1 MIISSEELIGRYANG
16 EKDFTSYSEIDFQR
30 INLPG
35 IDLSDVRLGETF
47 FSGANL
53 IGANLS
59 NAFLRHAHIDLDC
72 NLMNS
77 NMTGANLHG
86 AMMNNANLSK
96 SNLQNADLT
105 DAKLIDINLCGTNLT
120 GANLRG
126 ALFNCV
132 NLTGAIF
139 QESQLSE
146 SIMRGSSLLINEK
159 SLEKSNIEILDRLTE
174 LSHGE
179 ALFDSEGE
187 DKLHPFVWEIV
198 GKEALGIGDLIS
210 YGKYNQN
217 TEYKIKDVN
226 HFHYPYKDG
235 NVQANERYNALI
247 EIFRNDLTDV
257 KIYWLEETCGYSMTL
272 DVYLIGKT
280 KAGSFAGLSVPH
292 LAWLLSDVR

>member
-1 MIISSEELIGRYANG
+1 MFAAEVLDRYANG
-16 EKDFTSYSEIDFQR
+16 ERDFTNYREVDFQR
-30 INLPG
+30 VNLPG
-35 IDLSDVRLGETF
+35 IDLSDIKLGESI

-53 IGANLS
+53 AGANLS
-59 NAFLRHAHIDLDC
+59 NTFLRHAHIDLDC

-77 NMTGANLHG
+77 SMIGANLHG

-96 SNLQNADLT
+96 SKLQNADLT
-105 DAKLIDINLCGTNLT
+105 DAKLIDINLCGANLT

-159 SLEKSNIEILDRLTE
+159 SLEKSNREILDRLTE

-179 ALFDSEGE
+179 VLFSSEGE

-198 GKEALGIGDLIS
+198 GKDALGIGDLLS
-210 YGKYNQN
+210 YGKYNEN

-226 HFHYPYKDG
+226 HFHYPRKSG

-247 EIFRNDLTDV
+247 DIFRNDLTDV

-280 KAGSFAGLSVPH
+280 KAGSFAGLSVPN
-292 LAWLLSDVR
+292 LAWSLSDVR